1 MFGGD
6 MSRLM
11 ETYDP
16 NWDARWQIAHD
27 AFTELQRAT
36 GDGLSSAQIAACQ
49 KRSNELLVEMQ
60 DAYVAQFRTVVD
72 YAAFHWKELE
82 RSLTIANKDLPW
94 PVFGADAT
102 REDVIYAYREFVR
115 RFEQLKAFDFLEAPA
130 EWEEAIFRE
139 ELPAGVRREI
149 FDREFE
155 EKGRQTVMARLV
167 VERHPEG
174 VHCCAIDHPGMRTS
188 VKARITGIANQLR
201 SELRRDKAGR
211 TLSRWLVRPP
221 PITFYAYAPQ
231 MFWNTPADHV
241 SEVSFEVSRGVYE
254 SPKWRGMNSVPPLLR
269 RLALDTDAEF
279 RHLLSVQPRG
289 SE

>member
-1 MFGGD
+1 ML
-6 MSRLM
+6 RLM

-16 NWDARWQIAHD
+16 NWEVRWQIAHD
-27 AFTELQRAT
+27 AFAELRRAT
-36 GDGLSSAQIAACQ
+36 GDGSSLAQIAACQ

-60 DAYVAQFRTVVD
+60 DAYVAQFRTVAD

-102 REDVIYAYREFVR
+102 REDVVSAYKQFIR
-115 RFEQLKAFDFLEAPA
+115 RLERLKAFDLAEEPA

-139 ELPAGVRREI
+139 ELPAGVWREI

-155 EKGRQTVMARLV
+155 EKGRQTVTARLV

-174 VHCCAIDHPGMRTS
+174 VHCCAIDHPGMRSS
-188 VKARITGIANQLR
+188 VKARITEIANRLR

-211 TLSRWLVRPP
+211 TLFRWPVRSPA
-221 PITFYAYAPQ
+221 ITFYAYAPQ
-231 MFWNTPADHV
+231 LFSNTPADFV
-241 SEVSFEVSRGVYE
+241 SQVSFEVSGGVYE

-269 RLALDTDAEF
+269 RVALDTDAEF
-279 RHLLSVQPRG
+279 RHLLSVQPAG
-289 SE
+289 SEYA